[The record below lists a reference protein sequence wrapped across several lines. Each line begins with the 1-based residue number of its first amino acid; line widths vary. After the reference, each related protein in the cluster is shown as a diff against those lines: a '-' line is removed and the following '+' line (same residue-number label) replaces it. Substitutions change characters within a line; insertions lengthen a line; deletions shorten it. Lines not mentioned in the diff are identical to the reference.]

1 MLILSTIIQ
10 FVLLAVSAQRLAAQ
24 LVPPSDEH
32 RWFSDAK
39 NSREGGR
46 LATSDM

>member
-24 LVPPSDEH
+24 PVPRAMSIGDLPM
-32 RWFSDAK
+32 R
-39 NSREGGR
+39 
-46 LATSDM
+46 